1 MDRNSSKYWNPR
13 HYRSSIS
20 AYSSFRLEKIFVVI
34 FSLNRNYKRKGF
46 HSRVS
51 NNFPKV
57 INPNLH
63 NVRDC
68 VRGLHGDGEGHD
80 PLPLCLDVMWCP
92 LRRWFTH
99 RPEGTLGLQ
108 SFLHSRRHVVHEQ
121 GFGPPPQDNTEP
133 RELARTRTL
142 KTRRDRAIFNRLL
155 KGCAF
160 TEGAECKRFRPVF
173 RFLVSCGLD
182 WVTAADTQVHGPCTQ
197 LLRRKMF
204 VVCGTTINVSLNRFH
219 QLRFQQ
225 KSGTTQYSHS
235 YHCCNAWLSPWIQF
249 NTPEERS
256 SFPFVSI

>member
-1 MDRNSSKYWNPR
+1 MDRNSSKYWNR
-13 HYRSSIS
+13 HYRPSIS
-20 AYSSFRLEKIFVVI
+20 AYSKFRLEKIFVVI
-34 FSLNRNYKRKGF
+34 FSLNRNNERKGF

-51 NNFPKV
+51 NDFPKL

-63 NVRDC
+63 NVLDC

-142 KTRRDRAIFNRLL
+142 KTRGDRAIFNGLL
-155 KGCAF
+155 KRCAF
-160 TEGAECKRFRPVF
+160 KEKNARDLDLYSGFLSAVVWIEWRLQILRCMDPVHSCYGGRCLWSVEQQSAFR
-173 RFLVSCGLD
+173 
-182 WVTAADTQVHGPCTQ
+182 
-197 LLRRKMF
+197 
-204 VVCGTTINVSLNRFH
+204 
-219 QLRFQQ
+219 
-225 KSGTTQYSHS
+225 
-235 YHCCNAWLSPWIQF
+235 
-249 NTPEERS
+249 
-256 SFPFVSI
+256 